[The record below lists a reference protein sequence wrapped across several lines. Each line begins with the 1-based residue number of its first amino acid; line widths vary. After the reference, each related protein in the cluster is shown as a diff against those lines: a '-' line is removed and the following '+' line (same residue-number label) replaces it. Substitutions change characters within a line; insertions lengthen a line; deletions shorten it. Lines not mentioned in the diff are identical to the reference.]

1 MRLRGIAASALLLAL
16 LPSPTAQAADVF
28 VGNTR
33 TALESLSVGDESR
46 TGYKRTLF
54 KHWIDADGDTCN
66 TRYEVLIAE
75 AVRKPR
81 VTTGCRLIGGRWVSA
96 YDGVQT
102 TSPSALD
109 IDHVVPLAEAWDSG
123 ASSWTPQQ
131 RMQFAN
137 DLGDPRSLLAV
148 TASSNRQKSDQDPA
162 EWLPA
167 RGRCSYLVNW
177 IAVKVRWSLAVDP
190 AEKRALLDL
199 INECGLSSIRV
210 SIVGAPAL

>member
-1 MRLRGIAASALLLAL
+1 
-16 LPSPTAQAADVF
+16 
-28 VGNTR
+28 
-33 TALESLSVGDESR
+33 
-46 TGYKRTLF
+46 
-54 KHWIDADGDTCN
+54 
-66 TRYEVLIAE
+66 
-75 AVRKPR
+75 
-81 VTTGCRLIGGRWVSA
+81 
-96 YDGVQT
+96 
-102 TSPSALD
+102 
-109 IDHVVPLAEAWDSG
+109 
-123 ASSWTPQQ
+123 
-131 RMQFAN
+131 MQFAN